1 MKINFILTGEGT
13 SDLRLVDHIET
24 ILINEGFSE
33 VSGEAPDLR
42 LFEPP
47 VGNSVRDKL
56 ESLAR
61 HYPNTDVFFVHRDA
75 DNAGSMAREREILVS
90 AQDLIPAEKLIPV
103 IPVTMLETWLLADL
117 QALKRVAGNQ
127 AYRGN
132 LDALNR
138 HRNLETI
145 ANSKQALLEV
155 LCVISETEG
164 ARLKKFKNRFH
175 DMRARLTYDL
185 DPDGPVNNLD
195 SYRSFRTSIRNFSQ
209 SKLLQA
215 N

>member
-47 VGNSVRDKL
+47 IGNSVRDKL
-56 ESLAR
+56 VTLAKN
-61 HYPNTDVFFVHRDA
+61 YPSADVFFVHRDA
-75 DNAGSMAREREILVS
+75 DSAGLIAREREILDS
-90 AQDLIPAEKLIPV
+90 AQNIISAEKIIPV
-103 IPVTMLETWLLADL
+103 IPVTMLETWLLADT

-127 AYRGN
+127 SFRGN
-132 LDALNR
+132 IEPLSRN
-138 HRNLETI
+138 RNLETI
-145 ANSKQALLEV
+145 ANSKQILLEV
-155 LCVISETEG
+155 LCLISETEG
-164 ARLKKFKNRFH
+164 ARLRKFKNRFQ

-195 SYRSFRTSIRNFSQ
+195 SYRNFRAFIRNFSQ
-209 SKLLQA
+209 SKLA
-215 N
+215 GE

>member
-47 VGNSVRDKL
+47 IGNSVRDKL
-56 ESLAR
+56 VTLAR
-61 HYPNTDVFFVHRDA
+61 NYPSADVFFVHRDA
-75 DNAGSMAREREILVS
+75 DGAGLIAREREILDS
-90 AQDLIPAEKLIPV
+90 AQNIISADKVIPV
-103 IPVTMLETWLLADL
+103 IPVTMLETWLLADT

-127 AYRGN
+127 SFRGN
-132 LDALNR
+132 IEPLSR

-145 ANSKQALLEV
+145 ANSKQVLLEA
-155 LCVISETEG
+155 LCLISETEG
-164 ARLKKFKNRFH
+164 ARLRKFKNRFQ

-185 DPDGPVNNLD
+185 DPEGPVNNLD
-195 SYRSFRTSIRNFSQ
+195 SYRNFRTLIRNFSQ
-209 SKLLQA
+209 SKLA
-215 N
+215 TE